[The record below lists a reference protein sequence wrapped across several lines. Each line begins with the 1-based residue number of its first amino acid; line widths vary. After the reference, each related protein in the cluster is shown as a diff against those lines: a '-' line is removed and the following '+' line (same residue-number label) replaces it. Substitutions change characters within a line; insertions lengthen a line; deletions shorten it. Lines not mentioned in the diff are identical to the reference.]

1 MTARNSLKRLIRAR
15 MRKTGESY
23 SSARRFFHTEGNQMT
38 NTTTELQPDLWPDW
52 VAAHP
57 WLVSF
62 LAKAEAEAR
71 NRGDIRCDH
80 FHMGLAFLGL
90 GPPVSEWLDT
100 LGLDARVLR
109 EDIVELLGMNAADGP
124 RADRHKAWL
133 ARGERAR
140 GARQSGNTIE
150 EFPLASVDEFYTGEI
165 LELARAEAGL
175 HGDAI
180 DERHM
185 LIALALLLF
194 EGSPPPAS
202 ALRYLTGLSQV
213 EDTSYAVRV
222 DKSEEW
228 ARDVAVSHGADP
240 TRFPYRIVE
249 PLR

>member
-71 NRGDIRCDH
+71 NRGDTRCDH
-80 FHMGLAFLGL
+80 FHMDLAFLGL

-140 GARQSGNTIE
+140 GARHSSNMIE
-150 EFPLASVDEFYTGEI
+150 EFPLTSVDEFYTGEI

-180 DERHM
+180 DARHM

-194 EGSPPPAS
+194 EGSPPPVS
-202 ALRYLTGLSQV
+202 ALRYLTGLSQS

-222 DKSEEW
+222 DRSEEW

-240 TRFPYRIVE
+240 TRSPYRIVE

>member
-23 SSARRFFHTEGNQMT
+23 SSARRFFHTEGNHMT

-52 VAAHP
+52 VAEYP

-71 NRGDIRCDH
+71 NRGDTRCDH
-80 FHMGLAFLGL
+80 FHMDLAFLGL

-109 EDIVELLGMNAADGP
+109 EDIVELLGMNAAEGP
-124 RADRHKAWL
+124 GADRHKAWL

-140 GARQSGNTIE
+140 GARHSSNTIE

-202 ALRYLTGLSQV
+202 ALRYLTGLSRV
-213 EDTSYAVRV
+213 EDTSYGVRV

-240 TRFPYRIVE
+240 ARFPYRIVE

>member
-38 NTTTELQPDLWPDW
+38 NTTTELQPNLWPDW
-52 VAAHP
+52 VVEHP

-62 LAKAEAEAR
+62 LAKAESEAR
-71 NRGDIRCDH
+71 NRGDTRCDH
-80 FHMGLAFLGL
+80 FHMDLAFLNL

-109 EDIVELLGMNAADGP
+109 EDIVELLSLNASEGLGAN
-124 RADRHKAWL
+124 RHEAWL

-140 GARQSGNTIE
+140 GARRSSNSIE
-150 EFPLASVDEFYTGEI
+150 EFPLESVDEFYTSEI
-165 LELARAEAGL
+165 LELARAEAGV

-202 ALRYLTGLSQV
+202 ALRYLTGLSPV
-213 EDTSYAVRV
+213 EDTSYGVRV

-228 ARDVAVSHGADP
+228 AKDVAVAHGADP
-240 TRFPYRIVE
+240 TRFPYRIGE
-249 PLR
+249 PVR

>member
-38 NTTTELQPDLWPDW
+38 NTTTELQPNLWPDW
-52 VAAHP
+52 VVEHP

-71 NRGDIRCDH
+71 NRGDTRCDH
-80 FHMGLAFLGL
+80 FHMDLAFLNL
-90 GPPVSEWLDT
+90 GPPVSEWFDT
-100 LGLDARVLR
+100 LGLDVRVLR
-109 EDIVELLGMNAADGP
+109 EDIVELLSLNASEGLGAN
-124 RADRHKAWL
+124 RHEAWL

-140 GARQSGNTIE
+140 GARHSSNSIE
-150 EFPLASVDEFYTGEI
+150 KFPLKSVDEFYTGEI
-165 LELARAEAGL
+165 LELARAEAGV

-194 EGSPPPAS
+194 EGSPPAAS
-202 ALRYLTGLSQV
+202 ALR
-213 EDTSYAVRV
+213 
-222 DKSEEW
+222 
-228 ARDVAVSHGADP
+228 
-240 TRFPYRIVE
+240 
-249 PLR
+249 

>member
-1 MTARNSLKRLIRAR
+1 
-15 MRKTGESY
+15 
-23 SSARRFFHTEGNQMT
+23 MT

-52 VAAHP
+52 VAGHP

-71 NRGDIRCDH
+71 NRGDTRCDH
-80 FHMGLAFLGL
+80 FHMDLAFLGL

-100 LGLDARVLR
+100 LGLDCFPVPRRLAARVLR
-109 EDIVELLGMNAADGP
+109 EDIVELLGMNAAEGP
-124 RADRHKAWL
+124 GVDRHKALL

-140 GARQSGNTIE
+140 GARHSNNTIE

-185 LIALALLLF
+185 LVALALLLF
-194 EGSPPPAS
+194 QGSPPPAS
-202 ALRYLTGLSQV
+202 ALRYLTGLSRV
-213 EDTSYAVRV
+213 EDTSYGVRV

-228 ARDVAVSHGADP
+228 AKDVAVSHGADP